1 MPGPVARRGRAQLL
15 EHSPDRLSYCG
26 KVSPDGGHRGQE
38 FSSPPGTE
46 RWKLEDKDAA
56 WDLSL
61 SAATTQPRLL
71 AQIIPSV
78 GYKTAM
84 VGLGFY

>member
-61 SAATTQPRLL
+61 SAATTQPCCCWHRSSQVSGTKQLW
-71 AQIIPSV
+71 
-78 GYKTAM
+78 
-84 VGLGFY
+84 

>member
-1 MPGPVARRGRAQLL
+1 MPGPVARRGRPQLL
-15 EHSPDRLSYCG
+15 EHSPDPLSYWG

-56 WDLSL
+56 WDLSR
-61 SAATTQPRLL
+61 SAATTQPCCCWHRLSQVSGTKQL
-71 AQIIPSV
+71 W
-78 GYKTAM
+78 
-84 VGLGFY
+84 